1 MFWNS
6 QILPHIVDHFLN
18 EGKYK
23 LWSFIAELIGGERVR
38 DFTFCKHVY
47 EVYAVVY
54 GQECTYRLS

>member
-6 QILPHIVDHFLN
+6 YRLSRTVDHFPN
-18 EGKYK
+18 EVKYK
-23 LWSFIAELIGGERVR
+23 LWSFIAESVGGERVR
-38 DFTFCKHVY
+38 DFVFCKHVY